1 MLRVKMDAP
10 VARDIP
16 VMPGRAG
23 KWEQRRV
30 ECATTDVLMTDVSG
44 EAAPQ
49 AERKFSIDSGIGS
62 TNSIELV
69 GRSDA
74 RLIARGLERTYQE
87 LVACPAQLKYLLAA
101 RQAIAGQTPATC
113 SLSHLT
119 KGMAEAAGRILAW
132 CEQAAVVPIP
142 EDLVTRIRQSHRL
155 RLVSDDLTHQVDRKC
170 TAGNLKKALR
180 KNEQLTSFNLHQLR
194 PAQLEYDRTLYAL
207 IDQQPAVHELRSYLQ
222 SIRALLPD
230 DVDMHA
236 PVDTAVCTWAYN
248 ILLERARAA
257 AGFHY

>member
-1 MLRVKMDAP
+1 MLQVKMDAP

-16 VMPGRAG
+16 VTPGQAG
-23 KWEQRRV
+23 KWAQRRV
-30 ECATTDVLMTDVSG
+30 DCATTDAFMTDASG
-44 EAAPQ
+44 GAAPQ

-69 GRSDA
+69 GCSDA
-74 RLIARGLERTYQE
+74 QLIARGLERTYQE
-87 LVACPAQLKYLLAA
+87 LVACPAQLKYLFAA
-101 RQAIAGQTPATC
+101 RQAIAGQTLASC
-113 SLSHLT
+113 SLSHLA
-119 KGMAEAAGRILAW
+119 KGMAEAADRILAW

-142 EDLVTRIRQSHRL
+142 ENLVTRIRKSHRL

-170 TAGNLKKALR
+170 TASNLKKALR
-180 KNEQLTSFNLHQLR
+180 KNEQLTGFNLHQLR
-194 PAQLEYDRTLYAL
+194 PAQLDYDRTLYAL
-207 IDQQPAVHELRSYLQ
+207 IDQQPAVHELSSYLQ
-222 SIRALLPD
+222 SLRALLPD

-236 PVDTAVCTWAYN
+236 PVDTAVRTWAYN

>member
-1 MLRVKMDAP
+1 MLQVKMDAP
-10 VARDIP
+10 VACDVP
-16 VMPGRAG
+16 VIPGRVG

-30 ECATTDVLMTDVSG
+30 EGTTTEALMTDVSG
-44 EAAPQ
+44 EEAPQ

-69 GRSDA
+69 GGSDA
-74 RLIARGLERTYQE
+74 RLIARGLERIYQE
-87 LVACPAQLKYLLAA
+87 LVACPAQLKYLFAA
-101 RQAIAGQTPATC
+101 RQAIAGQTLAAC
-113 SLSHLT
+113 SLNHLA
-119 KGMAEAAGRILAW
+119 KGMAEAADRILAW

-142 EDLVTRIRQSHRL
+142 ENLVTRIRESQRL
-155 RLVSDDLTHQVDRKC
+155 RLVSDDLTHRVDRKC
-170 TAGNLKKALR
+170 TASNLKKALR
-180 KNEQLTSFNLHQLR
+180 KNEQLTHFNLNQLR
-194 PAQLEYDRTLYAL
+194 PAQLDYDRTLYAL

-230 DVDMHA
+230 DADMHA
-236 PVDTAVCTWAYN
+236 PVDTAVRTWAYN

>member
-1 MLRVKMDAP
+1 MLQVKMDAP
-10 VARDIP
+10 VARDVP
-16 VMPGRAG
+16 VVPDRAG

-30 ECATTDVLMTDVSG
+30 EYATTDVFMTDVSD
-44 EAAPQ
+44 EAVPQ

-62 TNSIELV
+62 TNSVELV

-87 LVACPAQLKYLLAA
+87 LIACPAQLKYLFAA
-101 RQAIAGQTPATC
+101 RQAIAGHTLAAC
-113 SLSHLT
+113 SLSHLA
-119 KGMAEAAGRILAW
+119 KGMAEAADRILAW
-132 CEQAAVVPIP
+132 CGQAAVVPIP
-142 EDLVTRIRQSHRL
+142 KNLVTRIRQSRRL
-155 RLVSDDLTHQVDRKC
+155 RLVCDDLTHQVDRKC
-170 TAGNLKKALR
+170 TASNLKKALR

-194 PAQLEYDRTLYAL
+194 PAQLDYDRTLYAL

-222 SIRALLPD
+222 SIMALLPD
-230 DVDMHA
+230 DEDMHA
-236 PVDTAVCTWAYN
+236 PVDTAVRTWAYN

>member
-1 MLRVKMDAP
+1 MLRVKMDTP
-10 VARDIP
+10 VARDVP
-16 VMPGRAG
+16 VIPGRAG
-23 KWEQRRV
+23 KWEQRQV

-74 RLIARGLERTYQE
+74 RLIVRVLERTYRE
-87 LVACPAQLKYLLAA
+87 LVACPAQQKYLFAA
-101 RQAIAGQTPATC
+101 RQAIAGQTLAAY
-113 SLSHLT
+113 SLSDLA
-119 KGMAEAAGRILAW
+119 KGMAEAADRILAW

-142 EDLVTRIRQSHRL
+142 ENLVAKIRQSHRL
-155 RLVSDDLTHQVDRKC
+155 RLVSDALTHRVDLKC
-170 TAGNLKKALR
+170 TASNLKKALR
-180 KNEQLTSFNLHQLR
+180 KNEQLTHFNLHQLR
-194 PAQLEYDRTLYAL
+194 PAQLDYDRTLYAL

-230 DVDMHA
+230 DIDMHA